1 MELSEILKIAEEN
14 NNKEKRAFLFPGQG
28 AQYVGMGKEI
38 YNKYEEAKKI
48 YDKAEKIS
56 EMPIR
61 KICFEG
67 PEEDLNKT
75 ENTQMAIFITSLAM
89 LEILKNK
96 NIEAKIAAGLSL
108 GEYTAL
114 VYAGILDIENGIKLI
129 KKRGYYMANLLPKE
143 QYSMAAIIGIESKK
157 IEEKCKE
164 IAEKTGLFIVPANY
178 NYANQTVISG
188 NDQAIDQAMTEL
200 KEIGAKRT
208 IKLKTSGPFHTKKLE
223 KAKEAYEKE
232 LEKVKFNMEN
242 AEGKIKVIK
251 NIDGTIYKKTDNIR
265 QILASHIINPVRF
278 DKAIELMKSEGIEQ
292 YLEIGPGKALT
303 GFMKTVL
310 ITGGSR
316 GIGKAVAIKF
326 AEKGNQIIINYVSEK
341 TDTEKLKN
349 ELLEAGA
356 KDVLLIKADV
366 SNSEDVKNMVKES
379 IEKFEKIDI
388 LVNNAGITKD
398 NLLMRMS
405 EEEFDK
411 VIQINL
417 KGTYLVTKEVTKY
430 MMKKRSGSIVNL
442 ASVVGVAGNAGQCN
456 YAASKAGIIGF
467 TKSIAKELASRN
479 IRANAVAPG
488 FIETDMTNV
497 LKEEIKENINSQIP
511 LRRMGSAKEVAEL
524 VYFLG
529 EDASS
534 YITGQVINVD
544 GGMI

>member
-1 MELSEILKIAEEN
+1 
-14 NNKEKRAFLFPGQG
+14 
-28 AQYVGMGKEI
+28 
-38 YNKYEEAKKI
+38 
-48 YDKAEKIS
+48 
-56 EMPIR
+56 
-61 KICFEG
+61 
-67 PEEDLNKT
+67 
-75 ENTQMAIFITSLAM
+75 
-89 LEILKNK
+89 
-96 NIEAKIAAGLSL
+96 
-108 GEYTAL
+108 
-114 VYAGILDIENGIKLI
+114 
-129 KKRGYYMANLLPKE
+129 
-143 QYSMAAIIGIESKK
+143 
-157 IEEKCKE
+157 
-164 IAEKTGLFIVPANY
+164 
-178 NYANQTVISG
+178 
-188 NDQAIDQAMTEL
+188 
-200 KEIGAKRT
+200 
-208 IKLKTSGPFHTKKLE
+208 
-223 KAKEAYEKE
+223 
-232 LEKVKFNMEN
+232 
-242 AEGKIKVIK
+242 
-251 NIDGTIYKKTDNIR
+251 
-265 QILASHIINPVRF
+265 
-278 DKAIELMKSEGIEQ
+278 
-292 YLEIGPGKALT
+292 
-303 GFMKTVL
+303 MKTVL

-442 ASVVGVAGNAGQCN
+442 ASVVGVAGNAGQCY

>member
-164 IAEKTGLFIVPANY
+164 IAEKTGLFIVPSNY

-251 NIDGTIYKKTDNIR
+251 NIDGTIYKKTDNIK

-303 GFMKTVL
+303 GF
-310 ITGGSR
+310 
-316 GIGKAVAIKF
+316 IK
-326 AEKGNQIIINYVSEK
+326 
-341 TDTEKLKN
+341 
-349 ELLEAGA
+349 
-356 KDVLLIKADV
+356 
-366 SNSEDVKNMVKES
+366 
-379 IEKFEKIDI
+379 
-388 LVNNAGITKD
+388 
-398 NLLMRMS
+398 
-405 EEEFDK
+405 
-411 VIQINL
+411 
-417 KGTYLVTKEVTKY
+417 
-430 MMKKRSGSIVNL
+430 
-442 ASVVGVAGNAGQCN
+442 
-456 YAASKAGIIGF
+456 
-467 TKSIAKELASRN
+467 KS
-479 IRANAVAPG
+479 
-488 FIETDMTNV
+488 
-497 LKEEIKENINSQIP
+497 
-511 LRRMGSAKEVAEL
+511 
-524 VYFLG
+524 
-529 EDASS
+529 
-534 YITGQVINVD
+534 
-544 GGMI
+544 

>member
-143 QYSMAAIIGIESKK
+143 QYSMAAIIGIESQK

-164 IAEKTGLFIVPANY
+164 IAEKTGLFIVPVNY

-251 NIDGTIYKKTDNIR
+251 NIDGTIYKKTDNIK

-303 GFMKTVL
+303 GF
-310 ITGGSR
+310 
-316 GIGKAVAIKF
+316 IK
-326 AEKGNQIIINYVSEK
+326 
-341 TDTEKLKN
+341 
-349 ELLEAGA
+349 
-356 KDVLLIKADV
+356 
-366 SNSEDVKNMVKES
+366 
-379 IEKFEKIDI
+379 
-388 LVNNAGITKD
+388 
-398 NLLMRMS
+398 
-405 EEEFDK
+405 
-411 VIQINL
+411 
-417 KGTYLVTKEVTKY
+417 
-430 MMKKRSGSIVNL
+430 
-442 ASVVGVAGNAGQCN
+442 
-456 YAASKAGIIGF
+456 
-467 TKSIAKELASRN
+467 KS
-479 IRANAVAPG
+479 
-488 FIETDMTNV
+488 
-497 LKEEIKENINSQIP
+497 
-511 LRRMGSAKEVAEL
+511 
-524 VYFLG
+524 
-529 EDASS
+529 
-534 YITGQVINVD
+534 
-544 GGMI
+544 